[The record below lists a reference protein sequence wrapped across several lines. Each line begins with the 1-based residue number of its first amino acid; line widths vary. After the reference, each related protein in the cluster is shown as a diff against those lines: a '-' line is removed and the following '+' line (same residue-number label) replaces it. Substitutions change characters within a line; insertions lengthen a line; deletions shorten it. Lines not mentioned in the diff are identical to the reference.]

1 MYIPPHLALQ
11 GSDVV
16 MRILHKKE
24 LGCHATSPA
33 VLKEEER
40 AVNENT
46 KKNTDFFDMIGG
58 KKGVKCEQA
67 MSIYK

>member
-1 MYIPPHLALQ
+1 M
-11 GSDVV
+11 V

-24 LGCHATSPA
+24 LGCHATSAA

-46 KKNTDFFDMIGG
+46 KKNTEFWDMLGG
-58 KKGVKCEQA
+58 KKGVKCEHFLYNYYSYVA
-67 MSIYK
+67 AVCNV

>member
-1 MYIPPHLALQ
+1 
-11 GSDVV
+11 